1 MRKKN
6 VGRGSRAVAGQKID
20 MPVAGCGAIQG
31 SLDWIL
37 PRNTR
42 SGRSAAWLARLVRD
56 QEVEGSNP
64 FAPTTFLPSLSCT
77 YAIATQTCSTESVA
91 HVAQLTSAGGSDACD
106 FDACGSSK
114 PSPTFSAHSFRYFT
128 SSRSWRPYRALI
140 SGFSCPIQ

>member
-1 MRKKN
+1 
-6 VGRGSRAVAGQKID
+6 

-64 FAPTTFLPSLSCT
+64 FAPTT
-77 YAIATQTCSTESVA
+77 
-91 HVAQLTSAGGSDACD
+91 
-106 FDACGSSK
+106 SK
-114 PSPTFSAHSFRYFT
+114 PSSLNKFRRLSLVQELLNRCVT
-128 SSRSWRPYRALI
+128 M
-140 SGFSCPIQ
+140 